1 MSFCAGTPTPTADSS
16 FWGVAGQA
24 ADLIRSIVF
33 LDAFLPNNGD
43 AIEGITGR
51 RGRRRRS
58 E

>member
-1 MSFCAGTPTPTADSS
+1 MSFCAGTPTADSS
-16 FWGVAGQA
+16 FRGVAEQA